1 MLGFVL
7 GAVGGGIAA
16 YYWRDK
22 IREYMSSR
30 VPDLRERA
38 ADRLGVLGG
47 SASRALDQARSRIDA
62 AVRTGQERLR
72 PTGTRGDRTARP

>member
-1 MLGFVL
+1 MFGFFL

-16 YYWRDK
+16 YYWRDR

-30 VPDLRERA
+30 VPELRERA
-38 ADRLGVLGG
+38 ADRLGTLGG

-62 AVRTGQERLR
+62 TVRTGQDRLR
-72 PTGTRGDRTARP
+72 PTGTRGDSTTPP

>member
-7 GAVGGGIAA
+7 GAVGGGIAV
-16 YYWRDK
+16 YYWRDN
-22 IREYMSSR
+22 IREYMASR
-30 VPDLRERA
+30 VPELRERA

-47 SASRALDQARSRIDA
+47 RADRALDQARSRIDT

-72 PTGTRGDRTARP
+72 PTRPRGERTTGS

>member
-7 GAVGGGIAA
+7 GAIGGGIAA
-16 YYWRDK
+16 YYWRDR
-22 IREYMSSR
+22 IGEYVSTR

-38 ADRLGVLGG
+38 ADRLGTLGG
-47 SASRALDQARSRIDA
+47 GASRTLDQARSRIDA

-72 PTGTRGDRTARP
+72 TTQRP